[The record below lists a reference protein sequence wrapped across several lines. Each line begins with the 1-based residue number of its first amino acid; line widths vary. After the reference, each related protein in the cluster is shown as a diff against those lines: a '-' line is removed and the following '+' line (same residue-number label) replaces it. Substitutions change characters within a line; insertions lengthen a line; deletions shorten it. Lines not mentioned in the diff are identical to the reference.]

1 MASEN
6 EKNQNIEHLLSDNQL
21 NELRQIILGLSREE
35 VEHLHRLIKDPHE
48 FSIEISNLLP
58 NSIKKLVD
66 DKTISKEE
74 LIPFLENLVQDSVH
88 RDPKRLA
95 NILFPVMGPAIR
107 KAVAEDIKK
116 MVESLNQGLESGI
129 SPKHLK
135 WRLQALFSNKSYA
148 EILLS
153 KAYVYHVK
161 EVFLIHRQTGLMI
174 RHETDDEI
182 ISPNADMVASMLSA
196 ISDFVKDSFHT
207 NDNDGV
213 EMMRV
218 GDTNIWI
225 EQGPHAAVAAVVDGN
240 PPPDLRITMK
250 EAVEAVHYNFTYEL
264 ENFSGETTPFSKS
277 SKFLRTCLQ
286 KEKVEQ
292 EAKPP
297 YFAIG
302 MLLIVL
308 LIAGVLLYFHFERKY
323 RWNKFMAQ
331 VEQADGIVVTDNFR
345 QSGKYVIRGLKDK
358 QAIDLNL
365 VYPQFGFD
373 SSDVDLQFKSYI
385 SLDPN
390 LVLKRARMALNEP
403 ETIQLSYNNGVLF
416 LKGTATEEWLNEARK
431 IYVRV
436 WGIDQID
443 ETGLSFDEPKAI
455 VKPLPDLNWI
465 LKVIERTNFTYLLN
479 ENKLNARQ
487 EQLFD
492 SLQIAAKLLD
502 SFNVVNKQNNVIQVL
517 SYTSRI
523 SNREANTTIARARA
537 ETIIQRLEDAG
548 VPARLLKKQV
558 VYVEDVEVPGP
569 VRSVAFKLIE
579 EENK

>member
-6 EKNQNIEHLLSDNQL
+6 EKHQNIEQLLSDNQL
-21 NELRQIILGLSREE
+21 NELRQIILGLNREE
-35 VEHLHRLIKDPHE
+35 VDHLHRLLKEPHE
-48 FSIEISNLLP
+48 FSLEISNLLP
-58 NSIKKLVD
+58 HSIKKLIE
-66 DKTISKEE
+66 DKNISKED
-74 LIPFLENLVQDSVH
+74 LIPLLENLLQDSIH
-88 RDPKRLA
+88 QDPKRLA

-107 KAVAEDIKK
+107 KAVAEDLKK
-116 MVESLNQGLESGI
+116 MVESLNQGLESGV

-161 EVFLIHRQTGLMI
+161 EVFLIHRQTGLML
-174 RHETDDEI
+174 RHETDDEML
-182 ISPNADMVASMLSA
+182 SPNADMVASMLSA

-207 NDNDGV
+207 NDNEGV

-240 PPPDLRITMK
+240 PPPDLRITMR
-250 EAVEAVHYNFTYEL
+250 ESVEAIHYNFAYEL
-264 ENFSGETTPFSKS
+264 EKFTGETTPFSKS

-286 KEKVEQ
+286 KEKVEK

-297 YFAIG
+297 YFAIA

-308 LIAGVLLYFHFERKY
+308 LMAGVLLYFHFEKKY
-323 RWNKFMAQ
+323 RWSKFMAL

-345 QSGKYVIRGLKDK
+345 QSGKFVIRGLKDK
-358 QAIDLNL
+358 QAIDLSL

-373 SSDVDLQFKSYI
+373 STDIDLQFKSYI

-390 LVLKRARMALNEP
+390 LVLKRARMALKEP
-403 ETIQLSYNNGVLF
+403 ETIDLSYSSGVLF
-416 LKGTATEEWLNEARK
+416 LKGTASDEWLNEARK

-443 ETGLSFDEPKAI
+443 ESGLHFTEPQSVIKAAS
-455 VKPLPDLNWI
+455 DLNWI
-465 LKVIERTNFTYLLN
+465 IKVIERTNFTYLLN
-479 ENKLNARQ
+479 ENKLNTRQ

-492 SLQIAAKLLD
+492 SLQIAATLLD
-502 SFNVVNKQNNVIQVL
+502 SFNLVNSRNFTIQVL

-523 SNREANTTIARARA
+523 SNMEANTKIAFARA
-537 ETIIQRLEDAG
+537 TSIIQRLEQAG
-548 VPARLLKKQV
+548 VPAGLLKKQV

-569 VRSVAFKLIE
+569 VRSVAFKLVE